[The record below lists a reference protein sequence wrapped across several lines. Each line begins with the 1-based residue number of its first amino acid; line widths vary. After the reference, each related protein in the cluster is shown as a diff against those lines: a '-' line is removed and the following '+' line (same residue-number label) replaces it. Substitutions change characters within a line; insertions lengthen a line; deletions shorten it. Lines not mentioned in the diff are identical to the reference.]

1 MNKNFKEIV
10 EINKDFLSTMNLII
24 DSSLEKEKSLFSTAI
39 NKTYIERELKSKK
52 LSKYF
57 KHVICFPAL
66 VEDRCLFVMD
76 INGLN
81 WRFTLE
87 DKKNRLISVSK
98 VFPEQNLIIKHD
110 KKKSIICKNIDNSEP
125 LLDITNK
132 KLTESEA
139 EFVYLT
145 KDVDVSNL
153 INFNPDNFFFSEVDG
168 LNIKDAYAKKSII
181 KSFFKF

>member
-1 MNKNFKEIV
+1 MNKNFKEIL

-98 VFPEQNLIIKHD
+98 VFPEQNLIIKHN
-110 KKKSIICKNIDNSEP
+110 KKDSIISKNIDKAEP
-125 LLDITNK
+125 LLDITNR

-139 EFVYLT
+139 EFIYLT
-145 KDVDVSNL
+145 KDVDINVL
-153 INFNPDNFFFSEVDG
+153 INTNSEAFTFPEVDG
-168 LNIKDAYAKKSII
+168 LNIKEAYAKKSII